1 MAMGSSVAGV
11 AIIVG
16 VIGMFVGWQART
28 FRGATADLKVHKA
41 RIPVFRQVRM
51 RSGLMSLVLVALTLL
66 ALHDLVG

>member
-1 MAMGSSVAGV
+1 MGSSVAGV

-41 RIPVFRQVRM
+41 RIPMFRQVRM

>member
-1 MAMGSSVAGV
+1 MGSSAAGV

-41 RIPVFRQVRM
+41 RIPMFRQVRM